1 MFSTRGLRMNKEEQE
16 YRALT
21 MTVTDLVVEKFK
33 KEMKMDD
40 RQAREW
46 EDDLLH
52 GRWPKA
58 QGEKIFNL
66 KIVFHDCAKPSVTLF
81 KELGDRPEGIARAC
95 YSVSEIKD
103 ELGRDIVE
111 WLAGRLPDA
120 TVLLHDDNNGE
131 SKRDSKDS

>member
-1 MFSTRGLRMNKEEQE
+1 MNKEEQE
-16 YRALT
+16 HMALT
-21 MTVTDLVVEKFK
+21 MTVADLVVEKFK

-46 EDDLLH
+46 EADLLQ
-52 GRWPKA
+52 GRWPPK
-58 QGEKIFNL
+58 QEEKIFDL
-66 KIVFHDCAKPSVTLF
+66 RLVFRGDCVKPFVMMF
-81 KELGDRPEGIARAC
+81 KDLGDRPEGIARAC
-95 YSVSEIKD
+95 YSISEIKD

-131 SKRDSKDS
+131 SKRDAKDS